1 MKAALSSL
9 SPAIRRALIF
19 LGLGLLLS
27 PVQSSAADDPL
38 KPFLKQYCFDCHD
51 SAMHKADLDLEAL
64 SLALDDDGNFR
75 RWVRI
80 FDRVDQQEM
89 PPPNKP
95 RPDIQGMG
103 AFLAQLKQSLLAQNQ
118 KRQKAEGRT
127 VLRRLNRIEY
137 ERSVQDVLGISTP
150 LQELLPLDTSLHGFD
165 TVSEGLR
172 LSALQFEGYLEAAEV
187 AINAL
192 LKPGP
197 SQPSQKKRYSLKQ
210 ERLIREN
217 LDIPDGVLPNP
228 TSKTPHKTVVRELPD
243 GIALF
248 HSGFSL
254 GDFRQYIA
262 TRQSRFR
269 VRVAASVYQ
278 GKGLSHVL
286 RLYAVRYQ
294 EKRLLGYFTLPPTGT
309 REFES
314 EVELLPGEYLRVA
327 PYDTGYDDQGRSI
340 YQMPIA
346 DFKGV
351 GIAVHWM
358 ELEGPIPD
366 PIPAGSVKAFLEARR
381 GAPVKSAT
389 EVAFILKQTAGRAFR
404 REPTPDEL
412 ERLSGFA
419 VRAQKEGGSPE
430 EGLRQ
435 GLKYLITAPQFLF
448 MEAQPGALTA
458 SALASR
464 LSYFLWSAPPDDAL
478 RSAARSGELLKPDVL
493 RAQTERLL
501 SHPNSRE
508 LIRNFGGQWLGLR
521 NIDATSPD
529 ARLYPEYDEVLRHS
543 MLTETEEF
551 LSEILRQ
558 NLGVTNFI
566 HSDFLM
572 LDRRLADHYGIPGVD
587 KETFQK
593 VAVPGDSVR
602 GGLLGQASILK
613 VSANG
618 TTTSPV
624 MRGVWVMKHLLG
636 TTPPPPPSDVVKIE
650 PDTRGA
656 TTIREQLD
664 KHRNT
669 AACATCHRIMDP
681 PGFALESFDVIGGWR
696 DNYRVLE
703 RGRWPTNL
711 VLGRSVSTFR
721 VGPPVDAS
729 GQLIDGNSFQD
740 IRGFKKLLMT
750 RQDEVIRSVTQ
761 NLLIYATG
769 AGIQFADRE
778 EVARLVTSVKQG
790 GGGFRTLLHE
800 IVQSPLF
807 REK

>member
-1 MKAALSSL
+1 
-9 SPAIRRALIF
+9 
-19 LGLGLLLS
+19 
-27 PVQSSAADDPL
+27 
-38 KPFLKQYCFDCHD
+38 
-51 SAMHKADLDLEAL
+51 MHKADLDLEAL
-64 SLALDDDGNFR
+64 SPALDDEGRFR
-75 RWVRI
+75 RWVRV

-89 PPPNKP
+89 PPANKP
-95 RPDIQGMG
+95 RPEPQAMA
-103 AFLAQLKQSLLAQNQ
+103 AFLAHLKQSLLAENL

-137 ERSVQDVLGISTP
+137 ERSVQEVLGVSTP
-150 LQELLPLDTSLHGFD
+150 LQELLPLDTSLYGFD

-172 LSALQFEGYLEAAEV
+172 LSALQIEGYLEAADV

-197 SQPSQKKRYSLKQ
+197 SQPFQKKRYSLKQ

-228 TSKTPHKTVVRELPD
+228 TSKTPHKTVVRELPE

-262 TRQSRFR
+262 TRQARFH
-269 VRVAASVYQ
+269 VRIAASVYQ

-294 EKRLLGYFTLPPTGT
+294 EKRLLGYFTLPPSGT
-309 REFES
+309 RELECD
-314 EVELLPGEYLRVA
+314 VELLPGEYLRVA

-346 DFKGV
+346 DFQGV
-351 GIAVHWM
+351 GILVQWM
-358 ELEGPIPD
+358 DLEGPIPD
-366 PIPAGSVKAFLEARR
+366 PTPAGSVKAFLDARR
-381 GAPVKSAT
+381 GTPVKSAT
-389 EVAFILKQTAGRAFR
+389 EVGFILKQAAARAFR
-404 REPTPDEL
+404 RAPTPDEL

-419 VRAQKEGGSPE
+419 VRSQKEGGSPE
-430 EGLRQ
+430 ESLRQ

-448 MEAQPGALTA
+448 MDAQPGTLSA

-478 RSAARSGELLKPDVL
+478 QTAALSGDLLKPEVL

-501 SHPNSRE
+501 SHPNARA

-543 MLTETEEF
+543 MLNETEAF
-551 LSEILRQ
+551 LTEILRA
-558 NLGVTNFI
+558 NLSLTNLI

-572 LDRRLADHYGIPGVD
+572 LDRRLADHYGIPGVTN
-587 KETFQK
+587 EIFQK
-593 VAVPGDSVR
+593 VAVPEGSVR

-636 TTPPPPPSDVVKIE
+636 HTPAPPPSDVVKIE

-703 RGRWPTNL
+703 KGRWPTNL
-711 VLGRSVSTFR
+711 VLGKSVSTYR

-729 GQLIDGNSFQD
+729 GQLTDGSAFQD
-740 IRGFKKLLMT
+740 IRGFKKLLMA
-750 RQDEVIRSVTQ
+750 RQDDVLRSVAQ
-761 NLLIYATG
+761 NLMVYATG

-778 EVARLVTSVKQG
+778 ELSRVVATVKQG
-790 GGGFRTLLHE
+790 GGGLRTLVHE